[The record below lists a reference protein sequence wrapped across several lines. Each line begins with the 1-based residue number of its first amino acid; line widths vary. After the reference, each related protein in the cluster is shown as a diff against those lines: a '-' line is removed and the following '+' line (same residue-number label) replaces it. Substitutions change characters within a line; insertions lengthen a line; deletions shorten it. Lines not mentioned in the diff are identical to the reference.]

1 MQKNNK
7 ILSEAFTF
15 DDVLLQPAYSD
26 ILPSQ
31 VDVSSY
37 LTKNIKLNIPL
48 ISSPMDTVTE
58 SSLAIAIALK
68 GGMGI
73 IHKNMT
79 IDDQVKEVKKVKR
92 SQSTIIKDPVTLNK
106 NSTVKDALQIMK
118 KNKIGGIPIV
128 DENNYLH
135 GIVTNRDIR
144 FHKDLKVKLS
154 KIMTSENLITAQNDT
169 DLFKAEQLLKKH
181 KIEKL
186 PIVNTKNI
194 LVGLVTYKDILKNKS
209 MPDACKDRF
218 GRLRVGAAIGN
229 ELDYEKRLNKLIG
242 QGVDVIVIDTAH
254 AHSKSVI
261 SLCKKIKKN
270 YEIDLIVGNVA
281 TASAVKDLVSAGADA
296 IKVGIGPGSICTT
309 RIIAGVGVPQLSAI
323 IECSKGLKE
332 SKIPLI
338 ADGGVRF
345 SGDIVK
351 AISAGA
357 NVVMIGSL
365 LAGTKETPGE
375 IILYEGRKY
384 KTYRGM
390 GSVEAMEKGA
400 RDRYFQQNE
409 KEKNKLVPEG
419 IVGRVPFKGDA
430 SEVLYQL
437 VGGLKSGMG
446 YTGSKDINNLKANT
460 KFVKISNA
468 ASIEGHP
475 HNINI
480 TREAPN
486 YSKN

>member
-1 MQKNNK
+1 
-7 ILSEAFTF
+7 
-15 DDVLLQPAYSD
+15 
-26 ILPSQ
+26 
-31 VDVSSY
+31 
-37 LTKNIKLNIPL
+37 
-48 ISSPMDTVTE
+48 MDTVTE

-128 DENNYLH
+128 DENHYLH

-338 ADGGVRF
+338 ADGGIRF

>member
-15 DDVLLQPAYSD
+15 DDVLLQPSYSD
-26 ILPSQ
+26 VLPSQ

-37 LTKNIKLNIPL
+37 LTRNIKLNIPL

-79 IDDQVKEVKKVKR
+79 IDDQVEEVKKVKR
-92 SQSTIIKDPVTLNK
+92 SQSIIIKDPITLNK

-144 FHKDLKVKLS
+144 FHKDGKVKLS

-169 DLFKAEQLLKKH
+169 DLFKAEQILKKH

-186 PIVNTKNI
+186 PIVDTKNN

-229 ELDYEKRLNKLIG
+229 ELDYEKRLNNLIRE
-242 QGVDVIVIDTAH
+242 GVDVIVIDTAH

-261 SLCKKIKKN
+261 SLTKEIKKN
-270 YEIDLIVGNVA
+270 YDIDLIVGNVA

-338 ADGGVRF
+338 ADGGIRF

-468 ASIEGHP
+468 ASVEGHP

>member
-128 DENNYLH
+128 DENNCLH

-309 RIIAGVGVPQLSAI
+309 RIIAGVGAPQLSAI

-338 ADGGVRF
+338 ADGGIRF

>member
-31 VDVSSY
+31 VDVSTY
-37 LTKNIKLNIPL
+37 LTRNIKLNIPL

-73 IHKNMT
+73 IHKNLK
-79 IDDQVKEVKKVKR
+79 IDDQADEVKKVKR
-92 SQSTIIKDPVTLNK
+92 SQSTIIKDPITLNK

-128 DENNYLH
+128 DQKNYLY

-144 FHKDLKVKLS
+144 FHKDGKIQLS
-154 KIMTSENLITAQNDT
+154 EIMTSKNLVTAKNDT

-186 PIVNTKNI
+186 PIVNEKNI

-229 ELDYEKRLNKLIG
+229 EFNYKKRLDNLISV
-242 QGVDVIVIDTAH
+242 GVDVIVIDTAH

-270 YEIDLIVGNVA
+270 YDIDLIVGNVA

-309 RIIAGVGVPQLSAI
+309 RVIAGVGVPQLSAI
-323 IECSKGLKE
+323 LECSKGLKD

-338 ADGGVRF
+338 ADGGIRF

-365 LAGTKETPGE
+365 FAGTKETPGE
-375 IILYEGRKY
+375 IILHEGK
-384 KTYRGM
+384 KHKSYRGM
-390 GSVEAMEKGA
+390 GSVEAM
-400 RDRYFQQNE
+400 
-409 KEKNKLVPEG
+409 
-419 IVGRVPFKGDA
+419 
-430 SEVLYQL
+430 
-437 VGGLKSGMG
+437 
-446 YTGSKDINNLKANT
+446 
-460 KFVKISNA
+460 
-468 ASIEGHP
+468 
-475 HNINI
+475 
-480 TREAPN
+480 
-486 YSKN
+486 

>member
-169 DLFKAEQLLKKH
+169 DLHNAEQLLKKH

-194 LVGLVTYKDILKNKS
+194 LVV
-209 MPDACKDRF
+209 
-218 GRLRVGAAIGN
+218 
-229 ELDYEKRLNKLIG
+229 
-242 QGVDVIVIDTAH
+242 
-254 AHSKSVI
+254 
-261 SLCKKIKKN
+261 
-270 YEIDLIVGNVA
+270 
-281 TASAVKDLVSAGADA
+281 
-296 IKVGIGPGSICTT
+296 
-309 RIIAGVGVPQLSAI
+309 
-323 IECSKGLKE
+323 
-332 SKIPLI
+332 
-338 ADGGVRF
+338 
-345 SGDIVK
+345 
-351 AISAGA
+351 
-357 NVVMIGSL
+357 
-365 LAGTKETPGE
+365 
-375 IILYEGRKY
+375 
-384 KTYRGM
+384 
-390 GSVEAMEKGA
+390 
-400 RDRYFQQNE
+400 
-409 KEKNKLVPEG
+409 
-419 IVGRVPFKGDA
+419 
-430 SEVLYQL
+430 
-437 VGGLKSGMG
+437 
-446 YTGSKDINNLKANT
+446 
-460 KFVKISNA
+460 
-468 ASIEGHP
+468 
-475 HNINI
+475 
-480 TREAPN
+480 
-486 YSKN
+486 

>member
-26 ILPSQ
+26 ILPGQ

-58 SSLAIAIALK
+58 SYLAIAIALK

-338 ADGGVRF
+338 ADGGIRF

>member
-26 ILPSQ
+26 ILPGQ

-270 YEIDLIVGNVA
+270 YKIDLIVGNVA

-338 ADGGVRF
+338 ADGGIRF

>member
-26 ILPSQ
+26 VLPSQ

-128 DENNYLH
+128 DENNYLL

-169 DLFKAEQLLKKH
+169 DLFKAEKLLKKH

-338 ADGGVRF
+338 ADGGIRF

>member
-128 DENNYLH
+128 DENNYLL

-309 RIIAGVGVPQLSAI
+309 RIIAGVGAPQLSAI

-338 ADGGVRF
+338 ADGGIRF

-486 YSKN
+486 YSRN

>member
-1 MQKNNK
+1 
-7 ILSEAFTF
+7 
-15 DDVLLQPAYSD
+15 
-26 ILPSQ
+26 
-31 VDVSSY
+31 
-37 LTKNIKLNIPL
+37 
-48 ISSPMDTVTE
+48 
-58 SSLAIAIALK
+58 
-68 GGMGI
+68 MGI

-92 SQSTIIKDPVTLNK
+92 SQSIIIKDPVTLNK

-128 DENNYLH
+128 DENNFLH

-154 KIMTSENLITAQNDT
+154 KIMTSGNLITAQNDT

-186 PIVNTKNI
+186 PIVNKQNI

-229 ELDYEKRLNKLIG
+229 ELDYEKRLIELIG

-270 YEIDLIVGNVA
+270 HEIDLIVGNVA
-281 TASAVKDLVSAGADA
+281 TSSAVKDLVSAGADA

-390 GSVEAMEKGA
+390 GSVEAMERGA

-430 SEVLYQL
+430 SEILYQL

-446 YTGSKDINNLKANT
+446 YTGSKDINTLKANT

>member
-144 FHKDLKVKLS
+144 FHKDIKVKLS
-154 KIMTSENLITAQNDT
+154 KIMTSENIITAQNDT

-281 TASAVKDLVSAGADA
+281 TSSAVKDLVSAGADA

-338 ADGGVRF
+338 ADGGIRF

-486 YSKN
+486 YSRN

>member
-154 KIMTSENLITAQNDT
+154 EIMTSENLITAQNNT

-338 ADGGVRF
+338 ADGGIRF

-486 YSKN
+486 YSRN